1 MVWNKRFI
9 QLYSSL
15 PVDIKIIIMEYNPEH
30 RRLFK
35 KTFDD
40 IQLNGTFKRL
50 NHLVKI
56 YNTDCESY
64 TDGYTEHRQFY
75 CFAHLL
81 NALVDDHQHLF
92 NNLKKCR
99 CCKRHQTKRPDS
111 LKCRLIYDNPN
122 LGTPYSFAY
131 NADEKNCN
139 CRCRHSMRQ
148 LCKSYRHINF

>member
-1 MVWNKRFI
+1 MVWNERFI

-15 PVDIKIIIMEYNPEH
+15 ADDIKIIIMEYNPEH

-56 YNTDCESY
+56 YNTDCDSY

-75 CFAHLL
+75 CFADLL
-81 NALVDDHQHLF
+81 NTLVDDHEHLF
-92 NNLKKCR
+92 NNLRKCT
-99 CCKRHQTKRPDS
+99 CCKRHQTKRPAID
-111 LKCRLIYDNPN
+111 LTCRLIDDNPN
-122 LGTPYSFAY
+122 M
-131 NADEKNCN
+131 NDADEKNCN
-139 CRCRHSMRQ
+139 CRCRHNMRQ
-148 LCKSYRHINF
+148 LWRSYRPLNF